1 MAEIVFLLWIIYT
14 FLILF
19 IIITIYNVHVGR
31 EVLLMIEGAKMK
43 LNGKVVI
50 ITGAG
55 SGIGKAMTQLFAG
68 EGAKI
73 IAGDWNAES
82 LEQVVKE
89 VRSTGGEITG
99 VKGNVAVQSE
109 AENLVETAIKT
120 YGRLD
125 VLVNNAGVM
134 DYNQGAGEVTNET
147 WQRVLDVNL
156 NGPFYLT
163 RRAIPELLKQGG
175 GSIINVA
182 SVAGVGGGAAG
193 AAYTVS
199 KHGVIGLTRNT
210 AWRYAKEG
218 IRCNAIVAGAVE
230 TNIMASVD
238 TSKMDAKGSARSQ
251 TYYAAIPATLKP
263 MDIANLALFLASD
276 ESRMINGASIAADGG
291 WSAA

>member
-1 MAEIVFLLWIIYT
+1 
-14 FLILF
+14 
-19 IIITIYNVHVGR
+19 
-31 EVLLMIEGAKMK
+31 MK

-251 TYYAAIPATLKP
+251 AYYAAIPATLKP